1 MIPGDPATC
10 DDPSDYRSQ
19 AQRTDY
25 LPRTSASAVP
35 LLARLSGVTPSA
47 NGWRARCPACGGT
60 SRKLSIAE
68 CDDRVLLYCFACS
81 DTQAILDAVG
91 LRWADL
97 QPPRHWPDSPAER
110 ERARKAMAQVAIA
123 DAATELAVEWKILL
137 FASQAMKWG
146 PLSDDDAARLKLA
159 GERID
164 RMATLFGRA
173 R

>member
-1 MIPGDPATC
+1 MIPIPATC
-10 DDPSDYRSQ
+10 DNPREIDSAPTPAVADP
-19 AQRTDY
+19 T
-25 LPRTSASAVP
+25 P
-35 LLARLSGVTPSA
+35 LLARLEGVRAHPC
-47 NGWRARCPACGGT
+47 GWRARCPACGGV
-60 SRKLSIAE
+60 SRKVSIAVV
-68 CDDRVLLYCFACS
+68 DLKVLIHCFACG

-91 LRWADL
+91 LRLADL
-97 QPPRHWPDSPAER
+97 QPPRHWPDSPAGR

-123 DAATELAVEWKILL
+123 DAATELAAEWKILL

-146 PLSDDDAARLKLA
+146 PLSDDDAARLRLA